1 MPFFQSIPNSL
12 QDLGTALSSITN
24 GSDVYFY
31 KDNTGAIQA
40 YNTEHPL
47 STSNFGYPFQFIDGT
62 VSYTAITITNL
73 NQIPWTFPYT
83 TLTASNSNLWNSS
96 LMIWI
101 DALEPKAISNS
112 LQKVV
117 SKDYT
122 NNLIIVDKNAKDT
135 RSDKTK
141 IVMSSDN
148 VKHLDIKNIIK
159 FLIKNVKIKKISK
172 IY

>member
-1 MPFFQSIPNSL
+1 MSESEIFRNLF
-12 QDLGTALSSITN
+12 LGNTSPIRY
-24 GSDVYFY
+24 YFY

-47 STSNFGYPFQFIDGT
+47 STSNFGYPFQFIDGS
-62 VSYTAITITNL
+62 VSYTALTITNL

-122 NNLIIVDKNAKDT
+122 NNLIIVENTTNFSFVYASPNLSIT
-135 RSDKTK
+135 NN
-141 IVMSSDN
+141 SSLETSA
-148 VKHLDIKNIIK
+148 VQPVW
-159 FLIKNVKIKKISK
+159 FLH
-172 IY
+172 